1 MNFVKIWNKLVSKEE
16 DLSLLELLK
25 DFKSKV
31 DKDVYEKSCGKYI
44 LNGEETDFTN
54 YLREKDVHLKFAD
67 DFEVIDDV
75 TRGIRRDIVL
85 EYAVYDEYLELYII
99 CMKGCP
105 RLKKVK
111 FDSHNIKGEF

>member
-1 MNFVKIWNKLVSKEE
+1 MNFVKIWNKLVGKEE

-44 LNGEETDFTN
+44 LNDEETDFTN
-54 YLREKDVHLKFAD
+54 YLMDKNVYLKFAD
-67 DFEVIDDV
+67 DFEIIDDV
-75 TRGIRRDIVL
+75 TCGVRRNVVL
-85 EYAVYDEYLELYII
+85 EYDNDDEYLELHIV
-99 CMKGCP
+99 CMKGHP

-111 FDSHNIKGEF
+111 FDSNGIKGEF